1 MVTRKKDARIRAKMS
16 YGNTM
21 CDALICNLI
30 CTLFASWEVRIRKN
44 YALKTEAQFFQK
56 RTDQGW

>member
-1 MVTRKKDARIRAKMS
+1 MVPRKKDARIRAKMS

-30 CTLFASWEVRIRKN
+30 CMLFASWEVRIGKN